1 MTKSLH
7 GHYKSQ
13 GNEHLK
19 RWVAMSPPEGLS
31 TECCYVVVYV
41 MQGTNEV
48 LRLFISL
55 TCLQYAGL
63 QIIESVK

>member
-19 RWVAMSPPEGLS
+19 RWVAMSPPGGLS
-31 TECCYVVVYV
+31 TERHLPATSI
-41 MQGTNEV
+41 Q
-48 LRLFISL
+48 R
-55 TCLQYAGL
+55 
-63 QIIESVK
+63 